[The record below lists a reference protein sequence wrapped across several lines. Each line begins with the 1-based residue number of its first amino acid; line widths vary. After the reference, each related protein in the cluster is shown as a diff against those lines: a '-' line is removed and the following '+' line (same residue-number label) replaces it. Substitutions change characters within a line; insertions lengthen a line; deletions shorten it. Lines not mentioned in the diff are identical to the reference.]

1 MVHSLTHSWFAHTRF
16 SCVSFCAP
24 VLSWVF
30 ACVLVRRKLTAEL
43 DAIPAEMEA
52 LDGEIARAEHLAA
65 ERLLERLLSD
75 VEVGMI
81 GYMYGYMCMRK
92 YLCVCTCVWRKI
104 SPFFYLF
111 AYS

>member
-1 MVHSLTHSWFAHTRF
+1 M
-16 SCVSFCAP
+16 
-24 VLSWVF
+24 LSWVF

-75 VEVGMI
+75 VEVG
-81 GYMYGYMCMRK
+81 R
-92 YLCVCTCVWRKI
+92 
-104 SPFFYLF
+104 
-111 AYS
+111 